1 MGVYLHNPSVMPFLQ
16 YADKRDLREKIF
28 KAYTNRGNNNNEN
41 DNKEVVK
48 QLVTARLEKARLMG
62 YEDYAAF
69 VLEENMAKNEKNV
82 YDLLDKIWPSALAKA
97 KGNWPISTPR
107 SRRKAVITR
116 RGLGLA
122 LLFRESQESEI

>member
-1 MGVYLHNPSVMPFLQ
+1 
-16 YADKRDLREKIF
+16 
-28 KAYTNRGNNNNEN
+28 
-41 DNKEVVK
+41 
-48 QLVTARLEKARLMG
+48 MG

-97 KGNWPISTPR
+97 KEELADINAEIKKELRG
-107 SRRKAVITR
+107 

>member
-1 MGVYLHNPSVMPFLQ
+1 MPFLQ

-48 QLVTARLEKARLMG
+48 QLVAARLEKARLMG

-97 KGNWPISTPR
+97 KEELADINAEIKKEGGNYEAEGWDWR
-107 SRRKAVITR
+107 
-116 RGLGLA
+116 
-122 LLFRESQESEI
+122 